1 MKKIYSRPEL
11 TIHGSIETLTQVTGT
26 ATTKDVLFFNGS
38 PSTVPVN
45 TTGSADFNFIPPAPP
60 SP

>member
-38 PSTVPVN
+38 PTPIN

-60 SP
+60 RP